1 MALLFVFFMLLPL
14 ARRSA
19 DDLAGLMVLSV
30 QTWAELPV
38 SKRPA
43 FEETLRQSHA
53 LALREQMPLVER
65 EEWHPF
71 YFSILEEALHRR
83 TGVELHLASQ
93 ALHDE
98 TWYWFE
104 LPINQQTLAVGL
116 PKTRVETQPVVTLL
130 LALWGGVLLAAGLA
144 VWLARRLAQPLAQLE
159 AASALIGQ
167 GTHHSLLPETGPRE
181 LVSLSRQFNA
191 MAQQV
196 RDLLSARTTLLA
208 GVSHDLRTPL
218 ARMCLALELL
228 KTTPLCL

>member
-1 MALLFVFFMLLPL
+1 MNTHSSLARQSVWLLCTAFILIELLAALLFVLLMLLPL

-19 DDLAGLMVLSV
+19 DDLAGLMVLSA
-30 QTWAELPV
+30 QTWVELPA

-71 YFSILEEALHRR
+71 YFSILEQALHRR

-104 LPINQQTLAVGL
+104 LPINREL
-116 PKTRVETQPVVTLL
+116 PK
-130 LALWGGVLLAAGLA
+130 
-144 VWLARRLAQPLAQLE
+144 
-159 AASALIGQ
+159 
-167 GTHHSLLPETGPRE
+167 LP
-181 LVSLSRQFNA
+181 FCA
-191 MAQQV
+191 
-196 RDLLSARTTLLA
+196 D
-208 GVSHDLRTPL
+208 
-218 ARMCLALELL
+218 
-228 KTTPLCL
+228 